1 MPAVTQLV
9 PNFLG
14 GVSRQNDDKKLLGQV
29 TECINGYP
37 DPTFGLLKRPGMQHT
52 NVLKKADG
60 TAFTKAELDGAIWFF
75 IERDATGSYVG
86 AIKGSNIYIWTTTD
100 GTFCTIT
107 NNAAS
112 YLTGT
117 TQKDYHFRSVQDV
130 TVITNKTVTT
140 AMQPA
145 GTFVAGSVATLHLK
159 SLISTYVYSAIIQ
172 GVTFAASA
180 QNSTTYDDMLLY
192 DSSHINTSHDLVDA
206 IKDGIEDQHTAG
218 NADFAGSWYLEGYTT
233 SLVIKRTNG
242 SNQVVTDYS
251 APSGTPVA
259 FTIDAKGGPT
269 NSALEAFE
277 DSVTDISKLPVESF
291 HNHNVQILN
300 SASAEDDYYV
310 KFVAFDGVKG
320 RGYWQET
327 VARNASP
334 GLNASTMPHQLANTG
349 PTTFTFGP
357 LTYTARQT
365 GDDVTS
371 PIPSF
376 IGFPI
381 QSTFFYSNR
390 FGVLSEDNVFFGS
403 ANDSFNFFVKS
414 ATTQVA
420 SDPIDLNVSSV
431 RPVTL
436 SDVLPSPQGLL
447 LFSARQQFQVYAS
460 DSNILTPTTSVIKD
474 LSNYEV
480 DPDIAPVD
488 VGTTAA
494 FITKVP
500 GYSKLFTMQLR
511 DVDQG
516 PLVVDISKVVLEW
529 IPEGINSL
537 TVSPQNSVIM
547 LVDNSTSY
555 LYLFRYFNNGEKDLF
570 QAWTKW
576 QLPGNIQTADIIN
589 DSVFIVSQQEDEYTL
604 GKIVLDEIPTGSS
617 VAGATTITGNTCLD
631 MATRPVEPAVGVNA
645 VVYDSTNDVT
655 KIYVPYTPFR
665 QAKGVMLLTVPTAD
679 VGTDAA
685 VDADAGFYLEAI
697 ERTEIGTGYHYFEVK
712 GDYSSYADGIVVG
725 YNYDFETTLPKLYY
739 KKDPNTSDY
748 TATLTISRV
757 TFSVGRTGPVL
768 FKVKADGSDEWR
780 NVEYVTDANI
790 YKADSSPITS
800 EHLFTIPIHQRNTN
814 FELKVTSNFPY
825 PVSLVSMTWEGNYS
839 PRFYRRA

>member
-52 NVLKKADG
+52 NVLKKANG
-60 TAFTKAELDGAIWFF
+60 TAFTKAELEGAIWFF
-75 IERDATGSYVG
+75 IERDSTGSYVG
-86 AIKGSNIYIWTTTD
+86 AIKGSDIYVWTTTD
-100 GTFCTIT
+100 GTFCTVT

-112 YLTGT
+112 YLTGS

-130 TVITNKTVTT
+130 TVITNKTVTA
-140 AMQPA
+140 AMQA
-145 GTFVAGSVATLHLK
+145 NGTFVSNSVATLNLK
-159 SLISTYVYSAIIQ
+159 SLIGTYEYSATIQ
-172 GVTFAASA
+172 GVTFTATA
-180 QNSTTYDDMLLY
+180 QNTTTYDEMLLY
-192 DSSHINTSHDLVDA
+192 DSSNVNASHHLVDA
-206 IKDGIEDQHTAG
+206 IKAGIEAQHSAS
-218 NADFAGSWYLEGYTT
+218 NADFAGSWYLEGYST
-233 SLVIKRTNG
+233 SLVIKRTTG
-242 SNQVVTDYS
+242 SNQVVTNFS
-251 APSGTPVA
+251 ATSGTPVT
-259 FTIDAKGGPT
+259 FTMAAKGGPT
-269 NSALEAFE
+269 NTALEAFQ
-277 DSVTDISKLPVESF
+277 DSVTNISELPVESF
-291 HNHNVQILN
+291 QNHNVQILN
-300 SASAEDDYYV
+300 SSSAEDDYYV
-310 KFVAFDGVKG
+310 KFVAADGVRG

-357 LTYTARQT
+357 ITYTARQT

-376 IGFPI
+376 VGFPI

-390 FGVLSEDNVFFGS
+390 FGILSEDNVFFGT

-414 ATTQVA
+414 ATAQVP
-420 SDPIDLNVSSV
+420 SDPIDLNVASV

-436 SDVLPSPQGLL
+436 SDVLPSAQGLL

-460 DSNILTPTTSVIKD
+460 NSNILTPTTSVIKD
-474 LSNYEV
+474 LSNYEM
-480 DPDIAPVD
+480 DADISPVD
-488 VGTTAA
+488 VGTTSA

-516 PLVVDISKVVLEW
+516 PLVVDISKIVLEW

-555 LYLFRYFNNGEKDLF
+555 LYLFRYFNTGEKDLF

-576 QLPGNIQTADIIN
+576 QLPGTIQTADIIN

-604 GKIVLDEIPTGSS
+604 GKIILDEIPTGSS

-631 MATRPVEPAVGVNA
+631 MATRPVQPAVGVNA
-645 VVYDSTNDVT
+645 VVYDLTNEVT

-665 QAKGVMLLTVPTAD
+665 NTKGVMLLTVPTAD
-679 VGTDAA
+679 VGTDAV

-697 ERTEIGTGYHYFEVK
+697 ERTEISTGYHYFEVK
-712 GDYSSYADGIVVG
+712 GDYSSFADGIVVG

-768 FKVKADGSDEWR
+768 FKVKADGSDEWN
-780 NVEYVTDANI
+780 NVEYVTDANT
-790 YKADSSPITS
+790 YVADSSPITS
-800 EHLFTIPIHQRNTN
+800 ERFFTVPIHQRNTN

-839 PRFYRRA
+839 PRFYKRA

>member
-172 GVTFAASA
+172 GVTFEASA

>member
-390 FGVLSEDNVFFGS
+390 FGVLSEDNVFFGT

-839 PRFYRRA
+839 PRFYKRA

>member
-390 FGVLSEDNVFFGS
+390 FGVLSEDNVFFGT

-447 LFSARQQFQVYAS
+447 LFIARQQFQVYAS

>member
-839 PRFYRRA
+839 PRFYKRA

>member
-86 AIKGSNIYIWTTTD
+86 AIKGSNIYVWTTTD
-100 GTFCTIT
+100 GTFCTVT
-107 NNAAS
+107 NNASS

-130 TVITNKTVTT
+130 TVVTNKTVTT
-140 AMQPA
+140 AMQAA
-145 GTFVAGSVATLHLK
+145 GTFVSNSVAALNLT
-159 SLISTYVYSAIIQ
+159 SIVATYIYSATIQ
-172 GVTFAASA
+172 GITFSTTA

-192 DSSHINTSHDLVDA
+192 NSSHVNTSHDLVDA
-206 IKDGIEDQHTAG
+206 IKAGIEAQQAAS
-218 NADFAGSWYLEGYTT
+218 NADFAGTWALEGYTT

-242 SNQVVTDYS
+242 SNQVITDYS
-251 APSGTPVA
+251 TPSGTPVA
-259 FTIDAKGGPT
+259 FTISAKGGPT
-269 NSALEAFE
+269 NSALEAFQ
-277 DSVTDISKLPVESF
+277 DSVTNISKLPVESF

-310 KFVAFDGVKG
+310 KFLADDGVKG

-334 GLNASTMPHQLANTG
+334 GLNAATMPHQLANTG

-357 LTYTARQT
+357 LTYTPRET
-365 GDDVTS
+365 GDDITS

-390 FGVLSEDNVFFGS
+390 FGMLSEDNVFFGT

-420 SDPIDLNVSSV
+420 SDPIDLNVASV

-576 QLPGNIQTADIIN
+576 QLPGTIQTADIIN
-589 DSVFIVSQQEDEYTL
+589 DSVFIVSQQENEYTL
-604 GKIVLDEIPTGSS
+604 GKIILDEIPTGSS
-617 VAGATTITGNTCLD
+617 VAGATAITGNTCLD
-631 MATRPVEPAVGVNA
+631 MATRPVKPHSSVNA
-645 VVYDSTNDVT
+645 VVYDATNDVT
-655 KIYVPYTPFR
+655 KIYVPYTPF
-665 QAKGVMLLTVPTAD
+665 QQTKGVMLLTVPTAD

-685 VDADAGFYLEAI
+685 VDADAGFYLEAT

-739 KKDPNTSDY
+739 KQDPNTSDY

>member
-1 MPAVTQLV
+1 MPAVTQLI

-52 NVLKKADG
+52 NVLKKANG

-75 IERDATGSYVG
+75 IERDAAGSYVG
-86 AIKGSNIYIWTTTD
+86 AIKGSDIYVWTTTD

-130 TVITNKTVTT
+130 TVITNKTVTA

-145 GTFVAGSVATLHLK
+145 GTFVANSVATLHLK
-159 SLISTYVYSAIIQ
+159 SLIGTYEYSATIQ
-172 GVTFAASA
+172 GVTFTATA
-180 QNSTTYDDMLLY
+180 QNTTTFDNMLLY
-192 DSSHINTSHDLVDA
+192 DSGNVNASHHLVDA
-206 IKDGIEDQHTAG
+206 IKAGIEAQHSAN
-218 NADFAGSWYLEGYTT
+218 NADFAGSWYLEGYST

-242 SNQVVTDYS
+242 SNQVVTNFT
-251 APSGTPVA
+251 APSGTPVT
-259 FTIDAKGGPT
+259 FTMAAKGGPT
-269 NSALEAFE
+269 NTALEVFQ
-277 DSVTDISKLPVESF
+277 DSVTNISDLPIQSF
-291 HNHNVQILN
+291 HDHNVQILN
-300 SASAEDDYYV
+300 SSSAEDDYYV
-310 KFVAFDGVKG
+310 KFVADDGVKG

-768 FKVKADGSDEWR
+768 FKVKADGSDEWN
-780 NVEYVTDANI
+780 NVEYVTDANT
-790 YKADSSPITS
+790 YVADSSPITS
-800 EHLFTIPIHQRNTN
+800 ERFFTVPIHQRNSN